1 MSGAAR
7 PMNTSDFFSDPRWV
21 EVVAQFVLKK
31 LQQKLGD
38 NMQVSA
44 ANELIPLISQSS
56 SWSISKNS
64 FGLEFNPYEVAPY
77 SEGYVV
83 IELPYALVRPY
94 LTPFA
99 RSILSQ
105 NK

>member
-1 MSGAAR
+1 
-7 PMNTSDFFSDPRWV
+7 
-21 EVVAQFVLKK
+21 

-38 NMQVSA
+38 NLQVSTA
-44 ANELIPLISQSS
+44 AELIPLISQSS

-64 FGLEFNPYEVAPY
+64 FGLEFNPYEVAPF
-77 SEGYVV
+77 SEGFVA
-83 IELPYALVRPY
+83 IELPLALVRPY

-99 RSILSQ
+99 KGFFSH